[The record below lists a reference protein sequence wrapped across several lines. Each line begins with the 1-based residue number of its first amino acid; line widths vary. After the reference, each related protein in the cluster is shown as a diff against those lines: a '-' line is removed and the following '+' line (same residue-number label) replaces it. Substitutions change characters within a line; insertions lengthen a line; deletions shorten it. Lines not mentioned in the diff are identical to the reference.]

1 MKPFKKKYVKVRNDI
16 WKTIRLMINNLNVNE
31 ELKEFLR
38 TGFSPNEINLMS
50 ERLTEFELAEL
61 EPKEVR
67 ELADRDKAIKA
78 ERKYNLLYCP
88 VCGNALC
95 TPEYAEKI
103 KFCNGCGKR
112 VDTDILSATSVMPKI
127 ELGEKTTSKAS
138 EIFSERGEIDIVNRG
153 NERNETVINFDE

>member
-1 MKPFKKKYVKVRNDI
+1 MRLFKKKYIKIRSDI

-50 ERLTEFELAEL
+50 ERLTEFELAGL

-67 ELADRDKAIKA
+67 ELADRDKAVKG
-78 ERKYNLLYCP
+78 ERKYNLIYCP
-88 VCGNALC
+88 VCGSILC

-103 KFCNGCGKR
+103 RFCSGCGQR
-112 VDTDILSATSVMPKI
+112 VDTDVEKKSASVLK
-127 ELGEKTTSKAS
+127 E
-138 EIFSERGEIDIVNRG
+138 
-153 NERNETVINFDE
+153 